1 MEEPLKDYLAKQM
14 LGKHLHFHCDC
25 IVSMDVD
32 GVVRDYELSQNE
44 IIFIVDV
51 GGKLIRIGE
60 NHPNMKISLIWAD
73 LLKNV

>member
-1 MEEPLKDYLAKQM
+1 
-14 LGKHLHFHCDC
+14 
-25 IVSMDVD
+25 MDVD

-60 NHPNMKISLIWAD
+60 NHPNMKISHI
-73 LLKNV
+73 